1 MPKCLIQYRISVIN
15 ITPMPKRLI
24 HRRMCVAKLITPPQV
39 QARRALDE
47 IGELLRQKQLECV
60 QHAA

>member
-1 MPKCLIQYRISVIN
+1 
-15 ITPMPKRLI
+15 MPKRLI
-24 HRRMCVAKLITPPQV
+24 QCRMCVAKLITPPQV